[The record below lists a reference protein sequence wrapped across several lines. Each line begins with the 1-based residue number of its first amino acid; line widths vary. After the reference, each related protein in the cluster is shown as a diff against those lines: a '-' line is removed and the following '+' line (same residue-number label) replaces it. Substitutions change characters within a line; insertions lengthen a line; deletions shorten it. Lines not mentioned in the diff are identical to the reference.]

1 MNKSIIAAI
10 TTVALV
16 TTSPVLARADDPG
29 QLLTSTISKGFEI
42 LRDPMLQQ
50 PDQLA
55 NRRKKLW
62 DLLGPIFGF
71 EEIAKRALGYHWKE
85 INAEQRREFTETFTE
100 MLKDVYLSK
109 SDDFQDGE
117 IKFVRQIVKGDR
129 SKVQTHFVNGE
140 KKIIVDFSMTK
151 IDGQWMIYD
160 LTVEKSVS
168 FLANY
173 RTQFNSILSKGTFE
187 DLLQRLRDKNIE
199 LSN

>member
-1 MNKSIIAAI
+1 MNKSAIAVFTA
-10 TTVALV
+10 VALV
-16 TTSPVLARADDPG
+16 VSSPALARAEDPG
-29 QLLTSTISKGFEI
+29 QMLTATIGQGFEI
-42 LRDPMLQQ
+42 LRDPALQE
-50 PDQLA
+50 PDQLD

-62 DLLGPIFGF
+62 DLLGPIFSF
-71 EEIAKRALGYHWKE
+71 EEIAKRALGYHWRD
-85 INAEQRREFTETFTE
+85 INNQQRREFTETFTE

-117 IKFVRQIVKGDR
+117 IIFVRQIVKGDR

-140 KKIIVDFSMTK
+140 KKIIVDFSLKK
-151 IDGQWMIYD
+151 INNQWMIYD
-160 LTVEKSVS
+160 ITVEKSVS

-173 RTQFNSILSKGTFE
+173 RTQFNSILSKSSFE